1 MKDCAIFN
9 LILHNVLFAFSYS
22 LVYNYLYNY
31 VCHYKGDLISMS
43 LPIPKQAST
52 DSACFSDNLT
62 DIGICVFDQNGKFLY
77 MNDSFLKIR
86 NVTRAFY
93 ESRTAF
99 DLLHNNLIDKCVLDS
114 VREKKIP
121 LSDVQNVVSPDGSC
135 LRKQLV
141 TVYPIFDEANSIKNY
156 IAYYQNL
163 ESFIDFGTTVE
174 ISEDDSSSFF
184 IGDSRIIAE
193 NPTSKVMYAKAQEVA
208 DTDATV
214 LITGESGTGKEVL
227 ARFIHASSNRRDQE
241 MITVDCMAL
250 PSALVEA
257 ELFGYEKGSFTGA
270 NQSKAGL
277 IEAADHGTL
286 FLDELNS
293 LPLELQGKL
302 LRTIET
308 KTVKRIG
315 SLKFR
320 QVDFRLIV
328 ASNVDLLQCV
338 KNKTFR
344 LDLYYRINVLAFHIQ
359 PLRRR
364 PEDIIP
370 LARAYEKIF
379 QERYKRNRAF
389 SANLYREMLAY
400 SWPGNVREL
409 KNFVERLVIMGP
421 EDALLSVKN
430 IASFLPDSQQED
442 TGLQEAE
449 AAADHSILPVGMP
462 EDILAES
469 GSPDNTDLPQPSA
482 PPKNSRSRS
491 SDPEEEKVAIM
502 EALRI
507 NQNHREKTAA
517 YLHISRRTLQY
528 KLKKYGLL

>member
-1 MKDCAIFN
+1 M
-9 LILHNVLFAFSYS
+9 
-22 LVYNYLYNY
+22 
-31 VCHYKGDLISMS
+31 CHYKGDLISMS
-43 LPIPKQAST
+43 LPIPKQTSA

-141 TVYPIFDEANSIKNY
+141 TVYPIFDEANTIKNY

-163 ESFIDFGTTVE
+163 ESFIDSGTTAE

-193 NPTSKVMYAKAQEVA
+193 NPTSKAMYAKAREVA

-214 LITGESGTGKEVL
+214 LIT
-227 ARFIHASSNRRDQE
+227 
-241 MITVDCMAL
+241 VDCTAL

-277 IEAADHGTL
+277 IEAADHSTL

-315 SLKFR
+315 SLKSR

-379 QERYKRNRAF
+379 QDRYKRNRAF
-389 SANLYREMLAY
+389 STNLSREMLTY

-430 IASFLPDSQQED
+430 IASFLPDSPQEEID
-442 TGLQEAE
+442 SQETE
-449 AAADHSILPVGMP
+449 VAADHSIIPVGMP

-469 GSPDNTDLPQPSA
+469 GSADDTDLPQPLA
-482 PPKNSRSRS
+482 PQKNTRSRF
-491 SDPEEEKVAIM
+491 SDSEEEKAAII

-528 KLKKYGLL
+528 KLKKYELL